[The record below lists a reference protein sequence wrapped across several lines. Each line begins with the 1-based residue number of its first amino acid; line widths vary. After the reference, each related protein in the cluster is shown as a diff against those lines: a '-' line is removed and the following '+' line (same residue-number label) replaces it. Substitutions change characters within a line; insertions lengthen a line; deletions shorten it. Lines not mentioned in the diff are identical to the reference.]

1 MTVLPKSMAGGVDGV
16 VNGRHAQGGVAEDYN
31 GKQGRAQIQS
41 REILIN
47 ILLDLLSISKL
58 LVVPFKL
65 RLFLG
70 KDKEDQHVQTLKH
83 ITSISFASHSK
94 KCEQ

>member
-1 MTVLPKSMAGGVDGV
+1 MVGMHKEVWRRTTMENKDVHKSKV
-16 VNGRHAQGGVAEDYN
+16 
-31 GKQGRAQIQS
+31 GKYS
-41 REILIN
+41 LN

-58 LVVPFKL
+58 LVVPFKV